1 MTLYALLLL
10 VFPFAVHYAY
20 LEVITPVGLENVLL
34 AIRALLIV
42 GSILL
47 LFLGLTDVILL
58 NLHVRVKGLLH
69 LFHCFIWFKSLLI

>member
-10 VFPFAVHYAY
+10 VFPLAVHNAY

-42 GSILL
+42 GSVLL
-47 LFLGLTDVILL
+47 LFLGLSYVILL

-69 LFHCFIWFKSLLI
+69 LFHGFIWFKSLLV